1 MMRKTRWC
9 FILAAAVLIAV
20 VHIGVMPQAASAQ
33 KRITMKGGQIR
44 GAYNRWTSAY
54 AVYLTKELPGIQVSS
69 ESSTGSSE
77 NVRSVNSG
85 AVELALTFSSDSYL
99 GWRGQAHFKKPQK
112 NLRTMTYLF
121 GSVGHLLVPANSSIK
136 KIEDLKGKTI
146 SMGGPGSGSAKNLTA
161 LLKHLGMWGSFKPVY
176 LGRKSPEA
184 MRNGKIAGYNWH
196 PGLGNAMIRDTATMM
211 KIRFINMDAPAKKS
225 GFYKKYPYFGPTVIP
240 AGVYPNVKV
249 DTPTF
254 GTGSVMIANSK
265 VSADLIYKIMKSIY
279 SEKGRKYIVS
289 AAGKVAKEMS
299 VKNGLKLINAPLHPG
314 AVRFWKEAGKKIPK
328 DLMP

>member
-1 MMRKTRWC
+1 MKKIRWG
-9 FILAAAVLIAV
+9 LAAAAVALLVIAQFV
-20 VHIGVMPQAASAQ
+20 AAPSTVSAQ
-33 KRITMKGGQIR
+33 KRITLKGGQIR

-54 AVYLTKELPGIQVSS
+54 AVYLTKELKGIEVSS

-77 NVRSVNSG
+77 NVRAVNSG
-85 AVELALTFSSDSYL
+85 SVELALTFSSDSFL
-99 GWRGQAHFKKPQK
+99 GWRGQAHFKKKQK

-121 GSVGHLLVPANSSIK
+121 GSVGHLLVPANSSVK
-136 KIEDLKGKTI
+136 SIEDLKGQTI

-161 LLKHLGMWGSFKPVY
+161 LVKHLGLWGKFKPVY

-211 KIRFINMDAPAKKS
+211 KIRFINMDAPARKS
-225 GFYKKYPYFGPTVIP
+225 GFYKKYPYFAPTVIP
-240 AGVYPNVKV
+240 AGLYPNVKV

-265 VSADLIYKIMKSIY
+265 VSPDLIYTIMKTIY
-279 SEKGRKYIVS
+279 SEKGKKYIVS
-289 AAGKVAKEMS
+289 AAGKVAKELS
-299 VKNGLKLINAPLHPG
+299 IKNGLKLINAPLHPG
-314 AVRFWKEAGKKIPK
+314 AVRFWKEAGKKIPV

>member
-1 MMRKTRWC
+1 MKKVRWG
-9 FILAAAVLIAV
+9 FVAMAAALLVIAQF
-20 VHIGVMPQAASAQ
+20 GAAPSAYSA
-33 KRITMKGGQIR
+33 KTSITMKGGQIR

-54 AVYLTKELPGIQVSS
+54 AVFLTKEIPNLQVSS

-77 NVRSVNSG
+77 NVRAVNSG
-85 AVELALTFSSDSYL
+85 SVELALTFSSDSYL
-99 GWRGQAHFKKPQK
+99 GWNGQAHFKKKQK

-121 GSVGHLLVPANSSIK
+121 GSVGHLLVPANSSVKTIY
-136 KIEDLKGKTI
+136 DLKGVTL

-161 LLKHLGMWGSFKPVY
+161 LVKHLGLWGKFKAVY

-211 KIRFINMDAPAKKS
+211 KIRFINMDAPARKS
-225 GFYKKYPYFGPTVIP
+225 GFYKKYPYFAPTVIP

-254 GTGSVMIANSK
+254 GTGTVMIANSK
-265 VSADLIYKIMKSIY
+265 VSADLVYTIMKAIY
-279 SEKGRKYIVS
+279 SEKGKKYILS
-289 AAGKVAKEMS
+289 AAGKVANELS
-299 VKNGLKLINAPLHPG
+299 IKNGLKLINAPLHPG
-314 AVRFWKEAGKKIPK
+314 AVRFWKEAGRKIPAE
-328 DLMP
+328 LMP